1 MSFPVRTLL
10 EEIGNRALRL
20 DADTLRRLGEMDG
33 KVIGLRVLRDASPP
47 LEFFMFPSAAGLQLR
62 EQFDGTP
69 DVTISA
75 SSVMFAR
82 LALGRPLAAGEIQV
96 SGDMDLGQRFQRL
109 LGQVDIDWEERLSH
123 FTGDIV
129 AHQLGNAAR
138 DLRAFGRQAFDTLTR
153 DVSEYLQE
161 EARLVARREQVER
174 FLNDVDRLRADTD
187 RLEKRLE
194 RLQGSI

>member
-33 KVIGLRVLRDASPP
+33 KVIGLRVLRDAQPP
-47 LEFFMFPSAAGLQLR
+47 LEFFVFPSAAGLQLR
-62 EQFDGTP
+62 EQVDRIP

-82 LALGRPLAAGEIQV
+82 LAFGRPLAAGEIQV

-109 LGQVDIDWEERLSH
+109 LGKIDIDWEERLSH

-138 DLRAFGRQAFDTLTR
+138 GLRVFGRQAFDTLTR